1 MKKIKKHK
9 KIIIHCALIF
19 MALFF
24 VLRFAKEKYLDQA
37 LNTYQTKEITENGN
51 DKQPLTEDMGVVT
64 QEFTATTQDLWG
76 LGLSFKR
83 PRENAQGKIKIEVTD
98 EAGTRLYQATT
109 PVSEI
114 PNSETYWLRFDE
126 IIENSQGKTITL
138 KLQVQD
144 FANGETLAI
153 FADKKAS
160 ATVGILRDEQG
171 MLEGSIKVAQIYE
184 QSAYLYKMFW
194 LFVGIASLFVYGLYF
209 LLYIKKCSIEVIFL
223 LFMILVG
230 MMYAFLMKPGAI
242 PDEAAHYR
250 TTYAYSNVL
259 LGKSNEVRAD
269 VWMDDVDYEFY
280 QTTWTIR
287 PTSTVY
293 RDFQTEFL
301 RRAPRSE
308 MINTKR
314 WPIKA
319 PAYLYAGSIIGM
331 SVGRIL
337 GFNGLTVFYLG
348 RFFNVLL
355 FAGLA
360 FWAMKK
366 LPFYKMSLFALCLF
380 PMTAHLIGG
389 FSYDGMILAISL
401 VLVAHIMNMAF
412 GKQEQNQLKEMIII
426 TIASILLGGSK
437 GGAYIPLLCLIF
449 LIPTRYF
456 KDKKQKV
463 IFGGIVA
470 ICTMVMFMFT
480 AASSVGSSIGSTVD
494 RASAP
499 PYSIG
504 WIFENPMQFIQL
516 LSNTLAVQGEFLFNS
531 LIGKDL
537 GWFNIPISLVLVLGF
552 LGVFG
557 ISCVYVR
564 ELPVTPLLK
573 PKQKIGV
580 GLSLLVS
587 VAMIFAG
594 MMFSWTPIGT
604 PYIEGTQGRYFLP
617 LLLPL
622 VFCLKN
628 NNLTL
633 QKSMD
638 RKLIFALVWL
648 HIMVFIS
655 VLGVTFVTPV

>member
-1 MKKIKKHK
+1 
-9 KIIIHCALIF
+9 

-24 VLRFAKEKYLDQA
+24 VLLFAKEKYLDQA
-37 LNTYQTKEITENGN
+37 MNAYQTKEITENG
-51 DKQPLTEDMGVVT
+51 DDRQPLTKAMGVVT
-64 QEFTATTQDLWG
+64 QEFTTTTQELWG
-76 LGLSFKR
+76 LGLLFER
-83 PRENAQGKIKIEVTD
+83 PQGEMPGKLKIEVTD
-98 EAGTRLYQATT
+98 EAGTKLYQATT

-114 PNSETYWLRFDE
+114 PNNETYWLRFDE
-126 IIENSQGKTITL
+126 IIENSQGQIITL

-144 FANGETLAI
+144 FAAGDTLAI
-153 FADKKAS
+153 FVDKKAS
-160 ATVGILRDEQG
+160 ATIGILRDEHG
-171 MLEGSIKVAQIYE
+171 TLKGSIKIAQIYE

-194 LFVGIASLFVYGLYF
+194 LFVGIVSLFVYGLYF

-223 LFMILVG
+223 LFMIFVG

-259 LGKSNEVRAD
+259 LGKSDEVRAD
-269 VWMDDVDYEFY
+269 IWMDDVDYEFY
-280 QTTWTIR
+280 RTTWTIR

-293 RDFQTEFL
+293 RDFQTGFL
-301 RRAPRSE
+301 RREPRGE

-319 PAYLYAGSIIGM
+319 PAYLYSGSIIGM
-331 SVGRIL
+331 SVGRVL

-401 VLVAHIMNMAF
+401 VLVAHIMNMTF
-412 GKQEQNQLKEMIII
+412 GKEKHNKLKEMIVI

-437 GGAYIPLLCLIF
+437 GGAYMPLLCLVF
-449 LIPTRYF
+449 LIPVRYF
-456 KDKKQKV
+456 KDKKQKMM
-463 IFGGIVA
+463 FGGTVA
-470 ICTMVMFMFT
+470 ICAMLMFMFT
-480 AASSVGSSIGSTVD
+480 VASSVGSSIGSTVD

-499 PYSIG
+499 PYNVG
-504 WIFENPMQFIQL
+504 WILANPMQFIQL

-537 GWFNIPISLVLVLGF
+537 SWFNIPISLVLVLGF

-564 ELPVTPLLK
+564 EHPVTPLLQ
-573 PKQKIGV
+573 PKQKIGSSV
-580 GLSLLVS
+580 VLLVS
-587 VAMIFAG
+587 VAMIVAG
-594 MMFSWTPIGT
+594 MMFSWTPMGT

-638 RKLIFALVWL
+638 RKLIFTLAWL

-655 VLGVTFVTPV
+655 VLGVTFITPA